1 MDDIVIISNAI
12 QKAAAITSKFE
23 KVMVGVSGGADSDI
37 MLDMLLKAV
46 PVKKMRFVFFD
57 TGIEYSATK
66 EHLNELEK
74 KYGITIERVRPSKPV
89 PLGCREYGLP
99 FLSKFIS
106 QMIERL
112 QNKGF
117 DFAVDGTK
125 SYEELVEKFPN
136 AKGALRWWCN
146 KAPTK
151 QGMVSQFNI
160 NLNVGLKEFMIANPP
175 DFKIS
180 DKCCFGA
187 KKNPSKEWIR
197 KNEVDLC
204 CLGIR
209 KNEGGIRSVKIKS
222 CFDNDEPEKVKH
234 FRPIFWFNDS
244 TKDEYCKRYGVEH
257 SRCYTE
263 YGYKRTGCAGCP
275 FNSKFNEDLAVID
288 KYEPMLGVAC
298 RAIFGKS
305 YEYTNKYKAFKEE
318 FKRAMREEKKQGE

>member
-1 MDDIVIISNAI
+1 MDDIVVISNAI

-46 PVKKMRFVFFD
+46 PVNKMRFVFFD

-74 KYGITIERVRPSKPV
+74 KYGIKIQRVRPSKPV

-112 QNKGF
+112 QKVGF

-136 AKGALRWWCN
+136 TKGALRWWCN
-146 KAPTK
+146 KSPAK
-151 QGMVSQFNI
+151 EGRESQFNI
-160 NLNVGLKEFMIANPP
+160 SLNAGLKEFMIANPP

-180 DKCCFGA
+180 DKCCLGA

-197 KNEVDLC
+197 DNDVDLC

-222 CFDNDEPEKVKH
+222 CFDNDESGKVKH

-244 TKDEYCKRYGVEH
+244 TKEEYCKRYGVNH

-275 FNSKFNEDLAVID
+275 FNSRFNEDLAIID
-288 KYEPMLGVAC
+288 KCEPMLGVAC

-318 FKRAMREEKKQGE
+318 FKRAKKQSE